1 MTTRTISMSDAKK
14 LLRQREELIEKIDL
28 FDPDGDDKPLVKI
41 EARRS
46 DRWNEGYP
54 LLPDVSEDLRK
65 IAVHHWKQRVKQI
78 DDRLAEHGILPDPVS
93 VEL

>member
-46 DRWNEGYP
+46 DRWNEGYSLFP
-54 LLPDVSEDLRK
+54 SVSEHIRVS
-65 IAVHHWKQRVKQI
+65 AVQHWRDRLTVI
-78 DDRLAEHGILPDPVS
+78 DDRLAEHGILPDPEPVG
-93 VEL
+93 L